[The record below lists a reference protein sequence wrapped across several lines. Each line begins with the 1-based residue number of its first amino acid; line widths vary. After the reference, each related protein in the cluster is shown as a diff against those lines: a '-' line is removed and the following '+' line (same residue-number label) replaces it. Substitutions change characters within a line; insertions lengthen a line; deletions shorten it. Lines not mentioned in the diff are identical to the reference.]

1 MDPVISNGCKFA
13 GVTVFLPYGA
23 CNSTLAMAA
32 VRNWWLVN
40 AQRNECGLQG
50 FLKGQKGSPERTNMY
65 VGNTK
70 KWSEE
75 SGLLRAF

>member
-1 MDPVISNGCKFA
+1 MDLVISNGCKFA

-23 CNSTLAMAA
+23 CDSTLVMAA
-32 VRNWWLVN
+32 IKNT
-40 AQRNECGLQG
+40 QRNECGLQG
-50 FLKGQKGSPERTNMY
+50 FLKGQKGSLERTNMY
-65 VGNTK
+65 LGNYK